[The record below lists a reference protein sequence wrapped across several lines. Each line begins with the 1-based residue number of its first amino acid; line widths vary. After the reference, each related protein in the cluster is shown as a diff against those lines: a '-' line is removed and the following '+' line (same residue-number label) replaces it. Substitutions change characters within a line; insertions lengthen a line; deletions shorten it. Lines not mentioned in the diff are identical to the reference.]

1 MSSASDVTTMV
12 AGLSTACVMP
22 VLGIYYTRHDNCR
35 LIETSAL
42 ASQYQH
48 VVSHLTI
55 HALLCES
62 GMTHFLSAFYIYD
75 YSITLDREV
84 EFFWRGQITGP
95 ATLFLS
101 TRYLALTTQLL
112 NLVEYTSSTISAE
125 VSSVFV
131 AYRTSDVRR

>member
-1 MSSASDVTTMV
+1 
-12 AGLSTACVMP
+12 
-22 VLGIYYTRHDNCR
+22 
-35 LIETSAL
+35 
-42 ASQYQH
+42 
-48 VVSHLTI
+48 
-55 HALLCES
+55 
-62 GMTHFLSAFYIYD
+62 MTHFLSAFYVYD